1 MFDESDQLTGDQN
14 RRAGIQRA
22 GRMVLDPLAEVGIG
36 VLVTVVIGRRQLV
49 VDILRDGKRGQPEED
64 ENHPQREDRTEQN
77 RRTMDCGLHKHP

>member
-36 VLVTVVIGRRQLV
+36 VFVAVVVGSRQLMM
-49 VDILRDGKRGQPEED
+49 DILRDCERRQS
-64 ENHPQREDRTEQN
+64 EQDHEH
-77 RRTMDCGLHKHP
+77 RQ

>member
-36 VLVTVVIGRRQLV
+36 VFVAVVVGGRQLMMH
-49 VDILRDGKRGQPEED
+49 ILRDRERRDCQEQQHEHSTQAQGAG
-64 ENHPQREDRTEQN
+64 PQQTGTSRETA
-77 RRTMDCGLHKHP
+77 H

>member
-36 VLVTVVIGRRQLV
+36 VFVAVVVGGRQLMMH
-49 VDILRDGKRGQPEED
+49 ILRDRERRQSEQDNK
-64 ENHPQREDRTEQN
+64 QRQRYTPTEQ
-77 RRTMDCGLHKHP
+77 RVRMGRAEHHP